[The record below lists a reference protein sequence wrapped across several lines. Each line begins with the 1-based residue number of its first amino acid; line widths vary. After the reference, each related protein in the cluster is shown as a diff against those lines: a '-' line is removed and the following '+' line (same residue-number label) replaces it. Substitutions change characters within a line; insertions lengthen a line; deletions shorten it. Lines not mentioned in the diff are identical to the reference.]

1 MTEVAATAATAVYVG
16 SVQSLRRMSSAPFSM
31 RERSGGIGCVLS

>member
-16 SVQSLRRMSSAPFSM
+16 SVQSLRRMSSVTFSM
-31 RERSGGIGCVLS
+31 RESSVRTGCVLS